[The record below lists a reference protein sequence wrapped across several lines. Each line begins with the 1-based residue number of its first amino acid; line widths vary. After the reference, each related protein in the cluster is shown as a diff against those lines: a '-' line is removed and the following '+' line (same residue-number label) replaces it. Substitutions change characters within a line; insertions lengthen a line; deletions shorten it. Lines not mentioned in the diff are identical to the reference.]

1 MHVNYLIHR
10 CRVNNHPSHIS
21 GCKYT
26 CAQRTTK
33 LHKLMLLSF
42 LFFPLNFRLHGNPA
56 CANNSLLDFCGS
68 ESEDII
74 DIPTNNSLGCSGP
87 ICPPSYE
94 CYSAKCPSSCIC
106 SAPLLIGYR
115 LKSPGFSHFSPYQ
128 LMFEE
133 YLTSGLKVHL
143 EQLDIGSAVWEK
155 GPRLRMSLKLFP
167 LYVADSNS
175 SHMFNDSEV
184 LRIVSKFT
192 NWKIQDSDIFGPYEL
207 LSLTISDVYKK
218 G

>member
-1 MHVNYLIHR
+1 MCTTLSIGAEWTITLTYFWLQVYVCTSYN
-10 CRVNNHPSHIS
+10 
-21 GCKYT
+21 
-26 CAQRTTK
+26 RTLQVDVTYV
-33 LHKLMLLSF
+33 
-42 LFFPLNFRLHGNPA
+42 FFFTPLYFRLQGNPA

-74 DIPTNNSLGCSGP
+74 DIPTNNPLGCSGP

-94 CYSAKCPSSCIC
+94 CYSAKCPSSCLC

-115 LKSPGFSHFSPYQ
+115 LKSPGFSRFSPYQ
-128 LMFEE
+128 HMFEE

-155 GPRLRMSLKLFP
+155 GPRLRMSLKVFP

-184 LRIVSKFT
+184 LRIVYKFT